1 MRVLFFLIF
10 QTDISPQEISSFA
23 GACPACI
30 VQIERVDIQCTQAMY
45 PSELTKLTVSNAE
58 YPAGKAMLM
67 YAYTDAAAQVSQAG
81 FIRIIIII
89 LE

>member
-1 MRVLFFLIF
+1 M
-10 QTDISPQEISSFA
+10 
-23 GACPACI
+23 
-30 VQIERVDIQCTQAMY
+30 QIERVDIQCTQAMY

-81 FIRIIIII
+81 FIRIII

>member
-1 MRVLFFLIF
+1 M
-10 QTDISPQEISSFA
+10 
-23 GACPACI
+23 
-30 VQIERVDIQCTQAMY
+30 QIERVDIQCTQAMY

-67 YAYTDAAAQVSQAG
+67 YAYTDAAAQVSQEG
-81 FIRIIIII
+81 FIRIII